1 MKKKKIGYCS
11 AVVVAAGSG
20 TRMQLNA
27 RRGASPPNKVFLE
40 LDNEPLLA
48 RTLRA
53 FEDCHFIDEIVLVT
67 RECDI
72 VDCKAVCDDFGISKL
87 KTITVGG
94 ETRQA
99 SVGFGLAEV
108 SNRATL
114 VAIHDAARCL
124 VSPDEIAAAVIAA
137 YETGAAA
144 LGVPCKDSLKVIGE
158 EGLIASTINRDN
170 VWQIQTPQV
179 FRREDI
185 ISVHQRAAQE
195 GIEATDD
202 CALAERYGIRIR
214 MVRGGYANFKITT
227 PEDMLFAQGYLA
239 GGEG

>member
-20 TRMQLNA
+20 TRMQIPA
-27 RRGASPPNKVFLE
+27 RRGAASPNKIFLE
-40 LDNEPLLA
+40 LDGEPLLA
-48 RTLRA
+48 RTLCA

-67 RECDI
+67 RECDL
-72 VDCKAVCDDFGISKL
+72 VDCKAVCDDFAITKL

-94 ETRQA
+94 KTRQE
-99 SVGFGLAEV
+99 SVGLGLAEV
-108 SNRATL
+108 SERASL
-114 VAIHDAARCL
+114 IAIHDAARCL
-124 VSPDEIAAAVIAA
+124 VSADEIAAAVIAA
-137 YETGAAA
+137 YESGAAA
-144 LGVPCKDSLKVIGE
+144 LGVPCKDSLKVVDAE
-158 EGLIASTINRDN
+158 EYVASTVNREN
-170 VWQIQTPQV
+170 VWQVQTPQV

-185 ISVHQRAAQE
+185 IRVHRRAAQD

-227 PEDMLFAQGYLA
+227 PEDMLFAQGYLT
-239 GGEG
+239 GEEN